1 MLESGAVSIT
11 NNSST
16 TMQQTHSGG
25 IDAMG
30 LTNIILS
37 CCTLSIVVV
46 MFVMYMLRSR
56 RGSRQTANYTT
67 SDDVHKEDIESLPIH
82 EDVVV
87 HSVKIRALRVP
98 LGDVF
103 SSNGYRLPMG
113 TTDGSPAAHCA
124 IVYSIL
130 QTIRLRQIMPP
141 LHASYRERFDEMLD
155 SWIKD
160 SSAEKREWILGQLD
174 LITSSNISK
183 NTILRSIEDVW
194 SAYSTWRSSP
204 GLNCVDSKPKGV

>member
-1 MLESGAVSIT
+1 MLESGAVSIA
-11 NNSST
+11 NSSST
-16 TMQQTHSGG
+16 TLQQSHSGG
-25 IDAMG
+25 VDVMG

-37 CCTLSIVVV
+37 CCTLSLVVV

-67 SDDVHKEDIESLPIH
+67 SDDAHKEDIESLPIR

-87 HSVKIRALRVP
+87 HAVKIRALRVP

-103 SSNGYRLPMG
+103 NPNGYRLPMG

-194 SAYSTWRSSP
+194 SAYSTWRYSP
-204 GLNCVDSKPKGV
+204 GLNYTDSKSKGV

>member
-1 MLESGAVSIT
+1 
-11 NNSST
+11 
-16 TMQQTHSGG
+16 
-25 IDAMG
+25 MG

-194 SAYSTWRSSP
+194 SAYSTWRYSP
-204 GLNCVDSKPKGV
+204 GLNCPDSKPKSV